1 MAVVLVLAHD
11 VLHRSPPRVGIPVR
25 LDRDISILLDPSA
38 HAVALLLYVLLDLT
52 YALAY
57 LNLAALRHKS
67 LIAFIYPVEN
77 GRLRVLGSQLARK
90 LGVLVTLLY
99 LIRAYDRELPP
110 EVAVAVVRRR
120 RNVIHVAQEKR
131 HPRHKERPSPREPRR
146 ELRTRHEKLEVS
158 SGHVLVAHV
167 VTDVRKLSAYVGK
180 IVHALRALEQLLRTV
195 CADKV
200 LPEHSRN
207 GSREN
212 RFSIASASHE
222 VTDIFNLEL
231 VPVDKES
238 PGEHLESD
246 THPVIRN
253 GGLHESVPQWQAE
266 SLPV

>member
-1 MAVVLVLAHD
+1 MAVVLVFAHD
-11 VLHRSPPRVGIPVR
+11 VLHRSPPRVSGTIR
-25 LDRDISILLDPSA
+25 LNSYIAVLLYPPADT
-38 HAVALLLYVLLDLT
+38 VALLLDVVLHLT
-52 YALAY
+52 DALAY

-67 LIAFIYPVEN
+67 LIAFIYPVED
-77 GRLRVLGSQLARK
+77 GRLRILGSQLARK
-90 LGVLVTLLY
+90 LGILVTLLY
-99 LIRAYDRELPP
+99 LIRADNRELPP
-110 EVAVAVVRRR
+110 EVAVAVISRR
-120 RNVIHVAQEKR
+120 RNVIHVAQKKR

-200 LPEHSRN
+200 FPEHSRN
-207 GSREN
+207 GPREN

-222 VTDIFNLEL
+222 ITDIFNLEF
-231 VPVDKES
+231 VPVDKEP

-246 THPVIRN
+246 THPVIRD
-253 GGLHESVPQWQAE
+253 GGLHESVPQGQAE